1 MIKSFRHKG
10 LKLYW
15 TKGDAK
21 RLQSQWLPK
30 IDRLL
35 NALEQAEEPT
45 DMNVPGF
52 YFHALKGEDKGR
64 YSVRVTGNW
73 RITFEFEG
81 VHAYVLDLEDYH

>member
-10 LKLYW
+10 LKEYW
-15 TKGDAK
+15 EKGRTRK
-21 RLQSQWLPK
+21 LNSQWLPK
-30 IDRLL
+30 ITRIL
-35 NALEQAEEPT
+35 NALDVSVEPM
-45 DMNVPGF
+45 DVNIPGF

-81 VHAYVLDLEDYH
+81 NDAIILDMEDYH

>member
-10 LKLYW
+10 LKEYW
-15 TKGDAK
+15 EKGRTRK
-21 RLQSQWLPK
+21 LNSQWLPK
-30 IDRLL
+30 ITRIL
-35 NALEQAEEPT
+35 NALDVSVEPT
-45 DMNVPGF
+45 DVNIPGF

-81 VHAYVLDLEDYH
+81 NDAIILDMEDYH